1 MNKYL
6 HICTIVFIIIGFII
20 KIIGSISNSK
30 NENYGEAKSTIWGYG
45 MVFVSLILQILIRLK
60 EEENN
65 IKILTFIPYFIV
77 LVLLFQI
84 IMTNKNYSKEINSK
98 KVAKGYGEFSAISTC
113 LIIIQIYLL
122 FMQEQSEQIVYL
134 SYITTI
140 LNIMIIIAKNVIV
153 RYFSTDG

>member
-1 MNKYL
+1 
-6 HICTIVFIIIGFII
+6 
-20 KIIGSISNSK
+20 
-30 NENYGEAKSTIWGYG
+30 
-45 MVFVSLILQILIRLK
+45 
-60 EEENN
+60 
-65 IKILTFIPYFIV
+65 
-77 LVLLFQI
+77 
-84 IMTNKNYSKEINSK
+84 MTNKNYSKEINSK